1 MEERALRVSEV
12 ARVLGLHGTDA
23 WELILSGELL
33 AGKRDGRVVVPESA
47 LREYQERQAQASR

>member
-1 MEERALRVSEV
+1 MEERVLRVPEV
-12 ARVLGLHGTDA
+12 ARVLGVHGTEA

-47 LREYQERQAQASR
+47 LRDYEERQAQASR